1 MTQSNIKIEFNQ
13 LNTNQESVIKS
24 LPFFNSLSDLDKK
37 LLLESILIK
46 DIDLSATTMSPNSC
60 DGLIIVD
67 SGKLRVFMTS
77 QGGKEITLYHL
88 EPSDVCVLSYRC
100 QIGSMPFNLEV
111 KAINKSRV
119 FNIPSTILNQLI
131 DKYPTIKE
139 FLLTETTDRL
149 ADVMSVVEKVAFGSL
164 DTRLIELLLEQK
176 TTVIY
181 RTHADLASDLG
192 TSREIISRLLKNFEN
207 DGLIQL
213 SRGKIKLL
221 DLEKLNELVK
231 L

>member
-1 MTQSNIKIEFNQ
+1 MKPVNIETVDIN
-13 LNTNQESVIKS
+13 NTIINS
-24 LPFFNSLSDLDKK
+24 LPFISHLSESDKK
-37 LLLESILIK
+37 LLFDSILIK

-67 SGKLRVFMTS
+67 YGKLRVFMTS

-88 EPSDVCVLSYRC
+88 TPSDVCVLSYRC

-111 KAINKSRV
+111 KAVEKSRV
-119 FNIPSTILNQLI
+119 FNIPSTTLNKLLEL
-131 DKYPTIKE
+131 YPSIKE
-139 FLLTETTDRL
+139 FLLNETTSRL
-149 ADVMSVVEKVAFGSL
+149 ADVMSVVEKVAFSSL

-176 TTVIY
+176 SSVIY
-181 RTHADLASDLG
+181 RTHAELASDLG

-207 DGLIQL
+207 DGLIKL

-221 DLEKLNELVK
+221 DVDTLNKLALK
-231 L
+231 

>member
-1 MTQSNIKIEFNQ
+1 MTQSNIE
-13 LNTNQESVIKS
+13 TNFTEESIIKS
-24 LPFFNSLSDLDKK
+24 LPFISSLSDLDKK
-37 LLLESILIK
+37 MLLDSILIK

-67 SGKLRVFMTS
+67 YGKLRVFMTS

-111 KAINKSRV
+111 KAVNKSRV
-119 FNIPSTILNQLI
+119 LNIPSTVLNQLI
-131 DKYPTIKE
+131 DKYPIIKE
-139 FLLTETTDRL
+139 FLLTETTNRL
-149 ADVMSVVEKVAFGSL
+149 ADVMAVVEKVAFSSL

-176 TTVIY
+176 SSVIY

-221 DLEKLNELVK
+221 DLEKLSEL